1 MSSFFAM
8 GGYAFYVWSS
18 YGAALL
24 ILSGIAIFSMARARQ
39 ASRRL
44 EELKRVAPHRR
55 RREEAADGA

>member
-24 ILSGIAIFSMARARQ
+24 ILGGIAMFSMARARQ
-39 ASRRL
+39 AARRL
-44 EELKRVAPHRR
+44 EALKRAAPHRR
-55 RREEAADGA
+55 RREEAVDGA

>member
-1 MSSFFAM
+1 M

-24 ILSGIAIFSMARARQ
+24 ILGGIAIFSMARARQ

-44 EELKRVAPHRR
+44 EELKRAAPHRR